1 MQTGQVVS
9 FKNSHSSRKGK
20 GKISNENAEDR
31 AVRLYKTPHGA
42 LLAWLYDEARNRGAN
57 IMSLCR
63 ELDVS
68 PSYIH
73 QLRTGKRSIANAS
86 DNFFRACAE
95 YIGVP
100 RIVVKLLAGQLT
112 MSDFLLPNISEE
124 DQVRRAM
131 SQVLKDNHARLLI
144 PEGFEEFPLGAQ
156 KAILGM
162 YAESSGMDLVGYG
175 QLPQML
181 HYLQRAA
188 IIIDDRQGEVERKG

>member
-1 MQTGQVVS
+1 MQTGQVVPL
-9 FKNSHSSRKGK
+9 KLANSSQNSKSKSSK
-20 GKISNENAEDR
+20 ENAEDR

-42 LLAWLYDEARNRGAN
+42 LLAWLYDEARNRGDN
-57 IMSLCR
+57 IMALCK

-112 MSDFLLPNISEE
+112 MSDFLLPNVSEE

-144 PEGFEEFPLGAQ
+144 PEGFEKFPIGAQ

-188 IIIDDRQGEVERKG
+188 IIIDDRQGEVEQMK